1 MIKRYMNIPKKLSQP
16 LKFLLKNV
24 NVNVINIKTDFFIH
38 NTFVLYFFFVVS
50 LFYIFYLAFQKEFLS
65 VSVFILFGFIA
76 SFFTKNMIIILFLA
90 LTFTGIYRLGGVYNL
105 EGFTGDTDEDAENKD
120 MIEEP
125 EGGENNEDMDENTFI
140 KQNEKKKEKNM
151 ETQQESMIADPEEL
165 DTDSNLEKADLKTRN
180 KIKGVDEDGLN
191 KIQEQTRII
200 LDTHNEL
207 IKNLDALKPYLREAD
222 SFSKSI
228 TKIMNGSN
236 SAKMD

>member
-1 MIKRYMNIPKKLSQP
+1 
-16 LKFLLKNV
+16 
-24 NVNVINIKTDFFIH
+24 
-38 NTFVLYFFFVVS
+38 
-50 LFYIFYLAFQKEFLS
+50 
-65 VSVFILFGFIA
+65 
-76 SFFTKNMIIILFLA
+76 
-90 LTFTGIYRLGGVYNL
+90 
-105 EGFTGDTDEDAENKD
+105 
-120 MIEEP
+120 
-125 EGGENNEDMDENTFI
+125 
-140 KQNEKKKEKNM
+140 M

-180 KIKGVDEDGLN
+180 KIKGVDDDGLN